1 MPAQLIPYSVDGLK
15 TKAVAPAVRVST
27 WINLQQANRVIEGA
41 LETRLQSSVN
51 LSLAEFE
58 LLMRLEVAAGHPL
71 QMSQIAAQL
80 INSPSGTTRIADRLE
95 RAGLIE
101 RETPKENR
109 RVVHVKLTDKGNEVL
124 RRADQAFREGLH
136 EVFGSHLTEDEVASL
151 RATLRK
157 VLEGNSAWSEE
168 RCDPNL

>member
-1 MPAQLIPYSVDGLK
+1 VDALK
-15 TKAVAPAVRVST
+15 TKVVAPAERVSA
-27 WINLQQANRVIEGA
+27 WINLQQANRVIEAA
-41 LETRLQSSVN
+41 LETRLKGAVD

-58 LLMRLEVAAGHPL
+58 LLMRLELAADHPL

-101 RETPKENR
+101 RETPRENR
-109 RVVHVKLTDKGNEVL
+109 RVVHVKLTGKGTEVL
-124 RRADQAFREGLH
+124 GRADQAFRDGLH
-136 EVFGSHLTEDEVASL
+136 EVFGSHLSEGEVESL

-157 VLEGNSAWSEE
+157 VLEGNGAWSEE
-168 RCDPNL
+168 RCDPNV

>member
-1 MPAQLIPYSVDGLK
+1 MRTHVIPYSVDALK
-15 TKAVAPAVRVST
+15 TKPVAPAERVNT

-41 LETRLQSSVN
+41 LETRLQSAVD

-58 LLMRLEVAAGHPL
+58 LLMRLQLAAEHPL
-71 QMSQIAAQL
+71 QMSQVAAQL

-101 RETPKENR
+101 RETPRENR
-109 RVVHVKLTDKGNEVL
+109 RVVHIKLTGHGSEVL
-124 RRADQAFREGLH
+124 GRADQAFREGLH
-136 EVFGSHLTEDEVASL
+136 EVFGSHLTEEEVSAL

-157 VLEGNSAWSEE
+157 VLEGNDAWSEA

>member
-1 MPAQLIPYSVDGLK
+1 MDALQ
-15 TKAVAPAVRVST
+15 TKALAAPEGVST
-27 WINLQQANRVIEGA
+27 WINLQQANRVIEGV
-41 LETRLQSSVN
+41 LETRLQSAVE

-58 LLMRLEVAAGHPL
+58 LLMRLQVAADHPL

-101 RETPKENR
+101 RETPRENR
-109 RVVHVKLTDKGNEVL
+109 RVVHVKLTERGRDVL
-124 RRADQAFREGLH
+124 GRADQAFREGLH
-136 EVFGSHLTEDEVASL
+136 DVFGSHLSEAEVASL

-157 VLEGNSAWSEE
+157 LLEGNNAWSEE
-168 RCDPNL
+168 RCAPNV

>member
-1 MPAQLIPYSVDGLK
+1 VDALK
-15 TKAVAPAVRVST
+15 TKSVAAPEEVST
-27 WINLQQANRVIEGA
+27 WINLQQANRVIESA
-41 LETRLQSSVN
+41 LEARLQSSAD

-58 LLMRLEVAAGHPL
+58 LLMRLEVATDHPL

-101 RETPKENR
+101 RETPRENR
-109 RVVHVKLTDKGNEVL
+109 RVVHIKLTGPGREVL
-124 RRADQAFREGLH
+124 GRADRAFREVLQD
-136 EVFGSHLTEDEVASL
+136 VFGSHLSEGEVATL

-157 VLEGNSAWSEE
+157 LLEGNGAWSEE
-168 RCDPNL
+168 RCAPQV

>member
-1 MPAQLIPYSVDGLK
+1 MRRHVIPYSVDALK
-15 TKAVAPAVRVST
+15 TKAVAPPERVSA

-41 LETRLQSSVN
+41 LESRLKSAVD

-58 LLMRLEVAAGHPL
+58 LLFRLQVAADHPL

-101 RETPKENR
+101 RETPRENR
-109 RVVHVKLTDKGNEVL
+109 RVVHVKLTARGRDVL
-124 RRADQAFREGLH
+124 ERADQTFREALH
-136 EVFGSHLTEDEVASL
+136 EVFGSHLTESEVDSL

-157 VLEGNSAWSEE
+157 LLEGNGAWSEE
-168 RCDPNL
+168 RCEPNL

>member
-1 MPAQLIPYSVDGLK
+1 VDALK
-15 TKAVAPAVRVST
+15 TKSVAAPEEVAT
-27 WINLQQANRVIEGA
+27 WINLQQANRVIESA
-41 LETRLQSSVN
+41 LEARLQSSAD

-58 LLMRLEVAAGHPL
+58 LLMRLEVATDHPL

-101 RETPKENR
+101 RETPRENR
-109 RVVHVKLTDKGNEVL
+109 RVVHIKLTGPGREVL
-124 RRADQAFREGLH
+124 GRADRAFREVL
-136 EVFGSHLTEDEVASL
+136 EDVFGSHLSEGEVATL

-157 VLEGNSAWSEE
+157 LLEGNGAWSEA
-168 RCDPNL
+168 RCAPQV

>member
-1 MPAQLIPYSVDGLK
+1 VDALK
-15 TKAVAPAVRVST
+15 TKSVAAPEEVST
-27 WINLQQANRVIEGA
+27 WINLQQANRVIESA
-41 LETRLQSSVN
+41 LEARLQSSAD

-58 LLMRLEVAAGHPL
+58 LLMRLEVATDHPL

-101 RETPKENR
+101 RETPRENR
-109 RVVHVKLTDKGNEVL
+109 RVVHIKLTGPGREVL
-124 RRADQAFREGLH
+124 GRADRAFREVLQ
-136 EVFGSHLTEDEVASL
+136 EVFGSHLSEGEVATL

-157 VLEGNSAWSEE
+157 LLEGNGAWSEA
-168 RCDPNL
+168 RCAPQV

>member
-1 MPAQLIPYSVDGLK
+1 MDALKIKSV
-15 TKAVAPAVRVST
+15 AAPVEVST
-27 WINLQQANRVIEGA
+27 WINLQQANRVIEAA
-41 LETRLQSSVN
+41 LETRLQSSVD

-58 LLMRLEVAAGHPL
+58 LLMRLQVAAGHPL

-101 RETPKENR
+101 RETPRENR
-109 RVVHVKLTDKGNEVL
+109 RVVHVKLTERGREVL
-124 RRADQAFREGLH
+124 GRADQAFREMLQ

-151 RATLRK
+151 RASLRK
-157 VLEGNSAWSEE
+157 VLEGNGAWSEE
-168 RCDPNL
+168 RCDPNV

>member
-1 MPAQLIPYSVDGLK
+1 VNALK
-15 TKAVAPAVRVST
+15 TKAVAAPERVST

-41 LETRLQSSVN
+41 LEARLQSAVE

-58 LLMRLEVAAGHPL
+58 LLFRLEVAADHPL

-101 RETPKENR
+101 RETPRENR
-109 RVVHVKLTDKGNEVL
+109 RVVHVKLTAKGQDVL
-124 RRADQAFREGLH
+124 GRADQTFREVLH
-136 EVFGSHLTEDEVASL
+136 EVFGSHLTEAEVASL

-157 VLEGNSAWSEE
+157 LLEGNGAWSEE
-168 RCDPNL
+168 RCSPNL

>member
-1 MPAQLIPYSVDGLK
+1 MEALK
-15 TKAVAPAVRVST
+15 TKAVAPAERVST
-27 WINLQQANRVIEGA
+27 WINLQQANRVIEAA
-41 LETRLQSSVN
+41 LEARLQSAVD

-58 LLMRLEVAAGHPL
+58 LLMRLEVAADHPL

-80 INSPSGTTRIADRLE
+80 INSPSGTTRIADRVE

-109 RVVHVKLTDKGNEVL
+109 RVVHVKLTEKGREVL
-124 RRADQAFREGLH
+124 GRADQAFREGLH
-136 EVFGSHLTEDEVASL
+136 EVFGSHLTEAEVEAL

-157 VLEGNSAWSEE
+157 VLEGNGAWSEA